1 MSRIGKQPIALPDGV
16 SVAIGKTSVEVKG
29 PHGTVTARVHPSMKL
44 IEEEGGKVLRVERP
58 NDSKLHRSMHGLT
71 RSLVAAAV
79 EGVHTPYKKAL
90 EIVGVGYTA
99 KMEGKRLTLAIG
111 FCHPVHFEVPET
123 LTLETPTNQRIVVS
137 GCDKQQ
143 VGQFAANIRRVR
155 PPEPYNGKGIRY
167 LNERVIRKAGKSF
180 VSGDK

>member
-1 MSRIGKQPIALPDGV
+1 MSRIGNQPITLPKGV
-16 SVAIGKTSVEVKG
+16 SVTIGKTSVEVKG
-29 PHGTVTARVHPSMKL
+29 PHGTVSARVHPSMKL
-44 IEEEGGKVLRVERP
+44 VEDDAGKVLRVERP
-58 NDSKLHRSMHGLT
+58 TNSKLHRSLHGLT

-79 EGVHTPYKKAL
+79 EGVGTPFKKTL

-111 FCHPVHFEVPET
+111 FCHPVHFEVPAG
-123 LTLETPTNQRIVVS
+123 LTLETPTNQRIVIT
-137 GCDKQQ
+137 GCSKQA
-143 VGQFAANIRRVR
+143 VGQYAANIRRVR

>member
-1 MSRIGKQPIALPDGV
+1 MSRIGKQPITLPDGV
-16 SVAIGKTSVEVKG
+16 SVSIGKKSVEVKG
-29 PHGTVTARVHPSMKL
+29 PHGTVTALVHPSMKL

-58 NDSKLHRSMHGLT
+58 TDSKLHRSMHGLT

-79 EGVHTPYKKAL
+79 EGVGTPYKKTL

-99 KMEGKRLTLAIG
+99 KMDGKRLTLAIG

-123 LTLETPTNQRIVVS
+123 LTLETPTNQRIVVT
-137 GCDKQQ
+137 GCNKQE

-167 LNERVIRKAGKSF
+167 LNERVLRKAGKSF